1 MIIALWVRH
10 DLHTC
15 PLFLDFFLQKGYR
28 HYEALAKQGIYV
40 GATVIQQIEMCYIRT
55 YFL

>member
-28 HYEALAKQGIYV
+28 HYEALAKQGIYI